1 MHSLYLNNISYI
13 YIIYCNLCIYI
24 YIIQC
29 IGGFPRKGN
38 EPLGQQN
45 QLKIQVVPIISQL
58 SRRVTPNQLSQL
70 WGTTL

>member
-1 MHSLYLNNISYI
+1 MY
-13 YIIYCNLCIYI
+13 IYI